1 MEPGFIKRCQY
12 ETLQFSQMEWTEI
25 LLAIEFLARL
35 QLQTNSH
42 LPSQSSTSRSLQSL
56 SSDKSNSDLSLST
69 NQPSE
74 SNQIKPNQTKW
85 NQMKLAEEKRNSY
98 EEHKKSN
105 EAWKN
110 NSRRVTRPCQSSKL
124 RASCYS
130 QETINLFRCEFGL
143 STVCKTRLEL
153 YKRWPGRCKRR
164 SSDPIHIGQEEEKRR
179 GESLVCS
186 LVNREGALCR
196 LIAGC
201 CTVFAL

>member
-1 MEPGFIKRCQY
+1 
-12 ETLQFSQMEWTEI
+12 MEWTEI

-35 QLQTNSH
+35 QPQTNSH
-42 LPSQSSTSRSLQSL
+42 LLSQSSTILTNTLFRSVQFRSLPIHQSAIR
-56 SSDKSNSDLSLST
+56 
-69 NQPSE
+69 
-74 SNQIKPNQTKW
+74 IKPNQTKW
-85 NQMKLAEEKRNSY
+85 NQMKLVKQKRNSY
-98 EEHKKSN
+98 EEHTHTQKKEKKNN

-110 NSRRVTRPCQSSKL
+110 NPRRVTRPCQSSKL